1 MAAVFRSPAILFC
14 QNNGW
19 AISVPTTSQT
29 AGEIWKRAEGYG
41 FPGVRV
47 DGNDVLAV
55 YRVTKDA
62 VARAHAGDG
71 PTLIEAL
78 TYRVGPHTTADDAG
92 RYRDDDEVRAMASAR
107 PDRAIPHVAAR
118 QRARRRGVRRGV
130 RRRGRGA
137 RSTRI
142 RADVI
147 ATEPPPGRVDV
158 RLDVRRSAG
167 AVPARARGGARRCLR
182 SRCRRALNA
191 ALRDALAED
200 PRVLVYGQDVGR
212 LGGVFRVTDGL
223 QQEFGADRVFDTPIA
238 EAGMVGAAVGLALAG
253 WKAVV
258 EIQFDGFSYPA
269 LDQVVSHV
277 AKYRERTRGRVE
289 MPITIRIPSFGGIR
303 GKEHHGESTETY
315 WVHTAGLK
323 VVVPST
329 ALDAYR
335 LLRLAI
341 ADPDPVIVLEP
352 KARYWSKEEGEL
364 TVDGP
369 GIGVGRVLR
378 DGDACTVV
386 TYGAMVTR
394 CLEAA
399 DVLAGEGIAARVVD
413 LRSLSPLDVPLLGSC
428 ARETG
433 RVVVVHEAPLTLG
446 MGAEIAARVMEE
458 AFDHL
463 EAPVARVTGWDVP
476 YPPASLEQHYLPSVE
491 RIAEAVRRTV
501 KY

>member
-1 MAAVFRSPAILFC
+1 MP
-14 QNNGW
+14 
-19 AISVPTTSQT
+19 
-29 AGEIWKRAEGYG
+29 E
-41 FPGVRV
+41 
-47 DGNDVLAV
+47 
-55 YRVTKDA
+55 VT
-62 VARAHAGDG
+62 
-71 PTLIEAL
+71 
-78 TYRVGPHTTADDAG
+78 
-92 RYRDDDEVRAMASAR
+92 MSA
-107 PDRAIPHVAAR
+107 
-118 QRARRRGVRRGV
+118 
-130 RRRGRGA
+130 
-137 RSTRI
+137 
-142 RADVI
+142 
-147 ATEPPPGRVDV
+147 
-158 RLDVRRSAG
+158 
-167 AVPARARGGARRCLR
+167 
-182 SRCRRALNA
+182 ALNA
-191 ALRDALAED
+191 ALRDALTED

-223 QQEFGADRVFDTPIA
+223 QQEFGANRVFDTPIA

-258 EIQFDGFSYPA
+258 EIQFDGFSYPG

-323 VVVPST
+323 VVVPSS

-369 GIGVGRVLR
+369 GIGVGRVLL

-386 TYGAMVTR
+386 TYGAMVPR

-399 DVLAGEGIAARVVD
+399 GVLSGEGISARVVD
-413 LRSLSPLDVPLLGSC
+413 LRSLSPLDIPLLGSC

-433 RVVVVHEAPLTLG
+433 RVVVVHEAPMTLG

-491 RIAEAVRRTV
+491 RIAQAVRRTV

>member
-1 MAAVFRSPAILFC
+1 MP
-14 QNNGW
+14 
-19 AISVPTTSQT
+19 
-29 AGEIWKRAEGYG
+29 E
-41 FPGVRV
+41 
-47 DGNDVLAV
+47 
-55 YRVTKDA
+55 VT
-62 VARAHAGDG
+62 
-71 PTLIEAL
+71 
-78 TYRVGPHTTADDAG
+78 
-92 RYRDDDEVRAMASAR
+92 MS
-107 PDRAIPHVAAR
+107 
-118 QRARRRGVRRGV
+118 
-130 RRRGRGA
+130 
-137 RSTRI
+137 S
-142 RADVI
+142 
-147 ATEPPPGRVDV
+147 
-158 RLDVRRSAG
+158 
-167 AVPARARGGARRCLR
+167 
-182 SRCRRALNA
+182 ALNA
-191 ALRDALAED
+191 ALRDALTED
-200 PRVLVYGQDVGR
+200 PRVLVYGQDIGR

-223 QQEFGADRVFDTPIA
+223 QEEFGAKRVFDTPIA

-253 WKAVV
+253 WKSVV

-277 AKYRERTRGRVE
+277 AKYRERTRGRVA

-323 VVVPST
+323 VVVPSS

-352 KARYWSKEEGEL
+352 KARYWSKEDGAL

-369 GIGVGRVLR
+369 GIGVAQILLE
-378 DGDACTVV
+378 GDACTVV
-386 TYGAMVTR
+386 TYGAMVSR

-399 DVLAGEGIAARVVD
+399 RLLMDEGIEIRVVD
-413 LRSLSPLDVPLLGSC
+413 LRSLSPLDLSLLGAC

-446 MGAEIAARVMEE
+446 LGAEIAARVMEE

-463 EAPVARVTGWDVP
+463 EAPIARVAGWDVP
-476 YPPASLEQHYLPSVE
+476 YPPAALEHHYLPSVE